1 MQQLFTSLQG
11 HRCASSTVW
20 KIASESLGGDQSAAK
35 AKFYSDLFRLNFSL
49 LGVYTSDWPILGGN
63 YADIYAIFHAAVQLG
78 GIFSVLFN
86 DDALKGVSEH
96 VCVLPVTPR
105 KNLADLFTILKWDN
119 VELLTNSSFINAFID
134 TYIRYVLIYE
144 QVYLSKSH
152 TVSNRIIY
160 LVYAAWQGA
169 FLRPYIGVDRSL
181 ASLDFLDEVDNTADV
196 PSPIEEQEEQ
206 EEQEDREEE
215 EDPRVAQKRRQAKI
229 AKTKKGKESVGPLK
243 EPDIKLNVEEIAADL
258 HEAAVPEKEEEQDSQ
273 SGNRPLS
280 ALAALRDEDPAILKG
295 ASYACNIL
303 PDIHTCVSVAVP
315 NPTASAPVTNY
326 NRTGYHLHQITSL
339 SCYNFGQSRIPTY
352 NEHAV
357 PMTDTSSIKGQR
369 VYQKE
374 ELCMLRR
381 RGLDIILSSSWRLT
395 PNDLAIEESSESRLT
410 LKDKFISD
418 PIRIAYY
425 HAFPPG
431 TNLLNQQH
439 LLGNLKMHA
448 PLVDQHLLDLA
459 IRKHTHIASQLI
471 CSLLDVQYSDCAEWQ
486 GKTKLALVELLE
498 LHITELYNLFLCDN
512 CLTGVGET
520 LILDSPACLF
530 LLYSILSD
538 EIDSFVASFIRTG
551 CQHPVQSLSLR
562 MTISAIDTRI
572 YCNILTC
579 STYIFSTV
587 LPRLNLGT
595 NPNLSPDNIYFTL
608 SSQHLGNLE
617 SITNNFLVEP
627 TQRSIGLLMVL
638 LGSLL
643 HRHYYMINN
652 GIVITFCS
660 SRPILFHCISLAL
673 FSNSMVHPFVL
684 TALSLLIEEE
694 LSLRSGLTARHVD
707 DPNQAR
713 SFAGLKWKT
722 KLQKFANRLA
732 SRSYII
738 NNSLLLLRAAIY
750 NGRFDGQLCGAISTF
765 LRQSLMETKLD
776 HTSLF
781 AKEHEDASAL
791 RVFRRA
797 LISTCYSCIDIVQA
811 LVTSGLSAEFHVLL
825 LELLSS
831 PVALP
836 DELSTELHRIL
847 TEKML

>member
-20 KIASESLGGDQSAAK
+20 KIASESLGGDQSVAK

-49 LGVYTSDWPILGGN
+49 LGIYTSDWPILGGN

-78 GIFSVLFN
+78 GIFSVLLN
-86 DDALKGVSEH
+86 DDALEAVSGH

-119 VELLTNSSFINAFID
+119 VELLSNSSFVNAFID
-134 TYIRYVLIYE
+134 TYIRYILIYE
-144 QVYLSKSH
+144 QIYLSRSH

-169 FLRPYIGVDRSL
+169 FLRPYVGVDRSL
-181 ASLDFLDEVDNTADV
+181 TSLDFLDEVDNNADV

-206 EEQEDREEE
+206 EEQEDHDEE
-215 EDPRVAQKRRQAKI
+215 EDSGMAQKRRQVKI
-229 AKTKKGKESVGPLK
+229 MKTKKGKESVGPPK
-243 EPDIKLNVEEIAADL
+243 EPDIKLNVEDITTDL
-258 HEAAVPEKEEEQDSQ
+258 HEATVPEKGEEQDSQ
-273 SGNRPLS
+273 SGNRLLS
-280 ALAALRDEDPAILKG
+280 ASTVLREEGPAILKG

-303 PDIHTCVSVAVP
+303 PDIHTCISVAVP

-339 SCYNFGQSRIPTY
+339 SCYNFEQSKIPTY

-381 RGLDIILSSSWRLT
+381 RGLDTVLSSSWRLT
-395 PNDLAIEESSESRLT
+395 PSDSAVEELSESHLT
-410 LKDKFISD
+410 FKDKVISD
-418 PIRIAYY
+418 PIRMTYY
-425 HAFPPG
+425 HSFPPG

-448 PLVDQHLLDLA
+448 PLIDQNLLDLTT
-459 IRKHTHIASQLI
+459 RKHTNIASQLI
-471 CSLLDVQYSDCAEWQ
+471 CSLFDIQYSEYTEWQ

-498 LHITELYNLFLCDN
+498 LHMIELYNLFLCDN

-520 LILDSPACLF
+520 LILDSPTCLF

-551 CQHPVQSLSLR
+551 CQQPAQSLSLR
-562 MTISAIDTRI
+562 IAISTIDPRI
-572 YCNILTC
+572 YYNILTC
-579 STYIFSTV
+579 STYIFATV

-617 SITNNFLVEP
+617 SIVNNFLVEP
-627 TQRSIGLLMVL
+627 TQRTIGLLIVL

-652 GIVITFCS
+652 GIVTTFCS

-673 FSNSMVHPFVL
+673 FSNTMVHPFVL
-684 TALSLLIEEE
+684 TALRLLIEEE
-694 LSLRSGLTARHVD
+694 LSLWPDLTARNMD
-707 DPNQAR
+707 DLNQIR
-713 SFAGLKWKT
+713 SFAGLKWRNR
-722 KLQKFANRLA
+722 LRKFANRLA

-765 LRQSLMETKLD
+765 LRQSLMETEFT
-776 HTSLF
+776 HTSPLT
-781 AKEHEDASAL
+781 KEYGDSSAF
-791 RVFRRA
+791 RIFRRA
-797 LISTCYSCIDIVQA
+797 LISTCYSCIDIVQT
-811 LVTSGLSAEFHVLL
+811 LVISGLSAEFHVLL

-831 PVALP
+831 PIALP
-836 DELSTELHRIL
+836 DELSTELNRIL